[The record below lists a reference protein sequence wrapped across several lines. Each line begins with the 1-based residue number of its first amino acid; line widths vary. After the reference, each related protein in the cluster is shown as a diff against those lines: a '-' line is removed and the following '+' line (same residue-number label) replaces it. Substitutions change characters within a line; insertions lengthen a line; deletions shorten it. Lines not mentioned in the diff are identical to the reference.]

1 MRNKF
6 ERILVA
12 LLLSISVLLG
22 LSFWLNMIYGFNIF
36 NAEHWAELS
45 KLQVEQIP
53 ISNGFYISIAV
64 AIFILVFGLC
74 FIYFPLLRSP
84 QIKKPEQ
91 IQNIQLQVP
100 QIAPKPEKEI
110 KKEIQSFEPKAAPIP
125 SRPPRLNLPVNMAEI
140 VHKRIETNT
149 APKIV
154 EQPKE
159 ENNTYDETLA
169 KIFTDGGYI
178 VKPNPTISGLQT
190 NLFAIAA
197 DEILWMGAV
206 NADTA
211 AVKSAVDK
219 LNSIFQE
226 TLPDITI
233 NVNAFVL
240 DLNNNQ
246 TPNDSILV
254 FNSVEEVKKF
264 VSELPPVWPKDMSE
278 ADQENFDAY
287 SEYIDT
293 IIQYVKS
300 MRL

>member
-110 KKEIQSFEPKAAPIP
+110 KKES
-125 SRPPRLNLPVNMAEI
+125 
-140 VHKRIETNT
+140 T
-149 APKIV
+149 
-154 EQPKE
+154 
-159 ENNTYDETLA
+159 
-169 KIFTDGGYI
+169 
-178 VKPNPTISGLQT
+178 
-190 NLFAIAA
+190 
-197 DEILWMGAV
+197 
-206 NADTA
+206 
-211 AVKSAVDK
+211 
-219 LNSIFQE
+219 
-226 TLPDITI
+226 
-233 NVNAFVL
+233 
-240 DLNNNQ
+240 
-246 TPNDSILV
+246 
-254 FNSVEEVKKF
+254 
-264 VSELPPVWPKDMSE
+264 
-278 ADQENFDAY
+278 
-287 SEYIDT
+287 
-293 IIQYVKS
+293 
-300 MRL
+300 